1 VEQLNKIIFF
11 DGICNLCNATV
22 QFVIKRD
29 KKAIFKFAP
38 LQSGTGH
45 AALRK
50 MRMKPDHLETII
62 YLRGDRY
69 LTKSSAILYVLK
81 DIGGIWQLV
90 FGFMIIPAFIRDFVY
105 GIVARNRYRIFGKK
119 ESCMIPA
126 PELKSRFLD

>member
-1 VEQLNKIIFF
+1 
-11 DGICNLCNATV
+11 
-22 QFVIKRD
+22 
-29 KKAIFKFAP
+29 
-38 LQSGTGH
+38 
-45 AALRK
+45 
-50 MRMKPDHLETII
+50 MKPDHLETII